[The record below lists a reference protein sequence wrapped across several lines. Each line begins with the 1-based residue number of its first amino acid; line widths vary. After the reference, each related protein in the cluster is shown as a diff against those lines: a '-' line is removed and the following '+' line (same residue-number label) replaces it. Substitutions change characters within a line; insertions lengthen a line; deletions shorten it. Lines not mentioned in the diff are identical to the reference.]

1 MGDLWGSVGYGV
13 SELGGVSVTH
23 QGEGVTPMM
32 ERGVD
37 TTHTLYHVR
46 LSVCLR
52 LHVCLY

>member
-23 QGEGVTPMM
+23 QGEGRLNPVA
-32 ERGVD
+32 RVGGD
-37 TTHTLYHVR
+37 TTHSLSR
-46 LSVCLR
+46 PSVCLR